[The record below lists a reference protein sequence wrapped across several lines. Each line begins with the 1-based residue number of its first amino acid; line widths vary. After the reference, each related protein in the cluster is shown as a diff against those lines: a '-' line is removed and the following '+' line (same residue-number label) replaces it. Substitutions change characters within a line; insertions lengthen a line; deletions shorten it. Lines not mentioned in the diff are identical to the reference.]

1 MGGFDEE
8 RQRKPVPPSPLI
20 WFSISYSFRLI
31 EHGVKPNRSIAVY
44 LRSDETRRVR
54 RLRQARPRG
63 HPRRDAGPQDDSKL
77 YGRAIKHPEERGDPG
92 QS

>member
-8 RQRKPVPPSPLI
+8 RQRKPVSSSLI

-31 EHGVKPNRSIAVY
+31 EHGAKPNRSIAVY
-44 LRSDETRRVR
+44 LRGDETRRVR
-54 RLRQARPRG
+54 RPRQARQRG
-63 HPRRDAGPQDDSKL
+63 HPRRDTGPQDDSKL